1 MIAVQDFV
9 RETWE
14 DFNSPTTSTFA
25 SKMGVCRQTVASL
38 EETLDVD
45 RSSLT
50 KMKKSVKALYNT
62 GNNHVTSD
70 AMVAENLERLGVIA
84 KSRDSE
90 HELGDAFLKFSHVTK
105 DLSSMMK
112 NMMDG
117 LNNMV
122 LFPLDSFLKGDL
134 KGAKGD
140 LKKPFDKAWK
150 DYETKFSK
158 TEKEKKKQAQEAGMV
173 RAEISGAE
181 LAEEMEKER
190 KIFQLQMCE
199 YLIKVNEIR
208 SKKGSDL
215 LQSLAE
221 YYQVQANFF
230 RDGLRTI
237 QHFHDFVEELGKQIQ
252 KIRQRQDA
260 EKKQLLELRETLK
273 NSMTSYKEPPPVSS
287 HPAGYSLHQLTG
299 DKSHGCEKTG
309 NLLKKSEGRMRR
321 VWQRRKCSIRDGC
334 MYISHHDESKDPV
347 KLNLLTCQVKRV
359 PDDLGKKC
367 FDLVSSLNNRTYH
380 FQADD
385 TKEMDAWISVLNN
398 AKEEILMKA
407 FKDNSNSTG
416 LNQSVRELTSS
427 IMDRIRRLPG
437 NRQCCDC
444 GAADPEWLSVN
455 LGVMIC
461 LECCGI
467 HRELGVHISRTQST
481 VIDELG
487 TSQLLLARV
496 IGNAAFNDIME
507 AKLDPIDSLH
517 SIKPKPSSH
526 MNERRDFIKSKYEQH
541 KFAII
546 TSADREDLK
555 QDLKQAIE
563 SKELMALL
571 QVYAEGL
578 DLSTPLPDMDNGET
592 ALHLAIQEDDGTSL
606 PLVDFL
612 IQNTATG
619 NLDKKTNS
627 GDTALHLCAEFNR
640 TECMKL
646 LLRTRPDLAK
656 VENSAGKTPLDIARM
671 NNFETCTDLL
681 TAALT
686 GKKDLFIHINIDW
699 DLNQDERYYDLE
711 FSDDDL
717 DGTPDKPKTR
727 SRPSSLIVMADTL
740 SVIGKDKDS
749 SNLGQAKSKA
759 TKSLSLNSKL
769 RLSHT
774 NLGGSVDHPN
784 TAYDSDTASVKSVPA
799 SGPGNGRSSP
809 VSTSLVH
816 IPLTFTS
823 SIQPLDKGTKG
834 MLPPLPPRSKRP
846 PPPPPPAVQ
855 GHIRNKSETEVALLS
870 HKRTISEP
878 PNRLPD
884 KSSTIANSGASSK
897 QPTGNSFPDKS
908 ENSQGRRFST
918 SQDERRKTDPRL
930 DVSSVSSAQNR
941 PQWQTKR
948 KYRALYDCEAD
959 NEDELTFQ
967 EGEIIIVLH
976 EEEEEWWE
984 GEVEGQP
991 HRRGLF
997 PLSFVTPVND

>member
-1 MIAVQDFV
+1 M
-9 RETWE
+9 
-14 DFNSPTTSTFA
+14 
-25 SKMGVCRQTVASL
+25 
-38 EETLDVD
+38 D

-62 GNNHVTSD
+62 GNTHVTND
-70 AMVAENLERLGVIA
+70 AIVAENLERLGTIA
-84 KSRDSE
+84 KIRD
-90 HELGDAFLKFSHVTK
+90 HENEIGDAFMKFSHVTK

-158 TEKEKKKQAQEAGMV
+158 TEKEKKKQAMEAGMV
-173 RAEISGAE
+173 RGEISGAE

-208 SKKGSDL
+208 TKKGSDL

-237 QHFHDFVEELGKQIQ
+237 QHFHDFVEELLKQLQ
-252 KIRQRQDA
+252 KIRQRHDVEKRQLVDLRDA
-260 EKKQLLELRETLK
+260 LK
-273 NSMTSYKEPPPVSS
+273 NSMTSYKETNRFSGSGWAPPVNSS
-287 HPAGYSLHQLTG
+287 PAGYNLHQPTG
-299 DKSHGCEKTG
+299 DKSLGCEKKG
-309 NLLKKSEGRMRR
+309 HLLKKSEGRVRKM
-321 VWQRRKCSIRDGC
+321 WLKRKCIIREGH
-334 MYISHHDESKDPV
+334 MEISHHDESKDPV
-347 KLNLLTCQVKRV
+347 KLCLLTCQVKLV
-359 PDDLGKKC
+359 MDDPGKKC
-367 FDLVSSLNNRTYH
+367 FDVVSSSDNRTYH

-385 TKEMDAWISVLNN
+385 TKDMEEWISVLNN
-398 AKEEILMKA
+398 AKEGIFMNFLKN
-407 FKDNSNSTG
+407 NSNSPS
-416 LNQSVRELTSS
+416 LNQSVRELTAS

-437 NRQCCDC
+437 NKECCDC
-444 GAADPEWLSVN
+444 GAPDPEWLSVN

-496 IGNAAFNDIME
+496 IGNATFNDIME
-507 AKLDPIDSLH
+507 ATLDPNDTSH

-526 MNERRDFIKSKYEQH
+526 MNERRDFIKAKYEQH

-546 TSADREDLK
+546 TCADKEELK
-555 QDLKQAIE
+555 QDLKQAIQL
-563 SKELMALL
+563 KDLLALL

-578 DLSTPLPDMDNGET
+578 DLSTLLPDMDNGET
-592 ALHLAIQEDDGTSL
+592 SLHLAIQEDDGTSL
-606 PLVDFL
+606 PLIDFL
-612 IQNTATG
+612 IQNTPIG
-619 NLDKKTNS
+619 NLERKTNT
-627 GDTALHLCAEFNR
+627 GDTALHICAALNR

-656 VENSAGKTPLDIARM
+656 LENNAGQTALDVARAH
-671 NNFETCTDLL
+671 NYQTCTELL
-681 TAALT
+681 TGALT
-686 GKKDLFIHINIDW
+686 GKIDLFLHINIDW
-699 DLNQDERYYDLE
+699 DLNGDDRNYDIE

-717 DGTPDKPKTR
+717 DNTPDKPKTR
-727 SRPSSLIVMADTL
+727 SRPSSLIVIPDAL
-740 SVIGKDKDS
+740 SVINKDKDKIE
-749 SNLGQAKSKA
+749 N
-759 TKSLSLNSKL
+759 
-769 RLSHT
+769 
-774 NLGGSVDHPN
+774 
-784 TAYDSDTASVKSVPA
+784 TASVTKAKTSIPA
-799 SGPGNGRSSP
+799 TGGNGRTSP
-809 VSTSLVH
+809 VSLQPHVHTSQMTGDIVE
-816 IPLTFTS
+816 
-823 SIQPLDKGTKG
+823 KGPRGT
-834 MLPPLPPRSKRP
+834 MLPPLPPRGKRP
-846 PPPPPPAVQ
+846 PPPPPPTTQ
-855 GHIRNKSETEVALLS
+855 GHNRNKSESDVSLLS

-878 PNRLPD
+878 PPRPTQPPD
-884 KSSTIANSGASSK
+884 AHKSVMNLNPGTKPSSSSNI
-897 QPTGNSFPDKS
+897 PEKS
-908 ENSQGRRFST
+908 EGPQGRRYSNT
-918 SQDERRKTDPRL
+918 QDERRKTDPKL
-930 DVSSVSSAQNR
+930 DSHQPLQAK
-941 PQWQTKR
+941 PQSQTKR
-948 KYRALYDCEAD
+948 RYRALYDCEAD
-959 NEDELTFQ
+959 NEDELTFK
-967 EGEIIIVLH
+967 EGELIVVIY

-984 GEVEGQP
+984 GEIEGQP

>member
-1 MIAVQDFV
+1 MITVQDFLK
-9 RETWE
+9 ETWD
-14 DFNSPTTSTFA
+14 DFNSPTTSTFTN
-25 SKMGVCRQTVASL
+25 KMGICRQSVSAL
-38 EETLDVD
+38 EETLDIY

-50 KMKKSVKALYNT
+50 KLKKSVKALYNT
-62 GNNHVTSD
+62 GNTHVTND
-70 AMVAENLERLGVIA
+70 AIVAENLERLGTIA
-84 KSRDSE
+84 KTRD
-90 HELGDAFLKFSHVTK
+90 HEYEIGDAFLKFSYVTK

-117 LNNMV
+117 LYNMV

-134 KGAKGD
+134 KGTKGD

-158 TEKEKKKQAQEAGMV
+158 TEKEKKKQAQEAGMI

-208 SKKGSDL
+208 TKKGSDL

-237 QHFHDFVEELGKQIQ
+237 QHFHDFVEELLKQIQ
-252 KIRQRQDA
+252 KIKSRQDA
-260 EKKQLLELRETLK
+260 EKRQLVELRDALK
-273 NSMTSYKEPPPVSS
+273 NSMTSYKETPVSS
-287 HPAGYSLHQLTG
+287 NPAGYSLHQLAG

-309 NLLKKSEGRMRR
+309 SLLKKSEGRMRR
-321 VWQRRKCSIRDGC
+321 VWQKRKCSIRKGC

-347 KLNLLTCQVKRV
+347 KLNLLTCQVKLV

-407 FKDNSNSTG
+407 FKDSSNTPG

-437 NRQCCDC
+437 NRVCCDC
-444 GAADPEWLSVN
+444 GAPEPEWLSVN

-496 IGNAAFNDIME
+496 VGNAAFNDIME
-507 AKLDPIDSLH
+507 AKLDTNDPV
-517 SIKPKPSSH
+517 KPKPSSQ

-546 TSADREDLK
+546 TCSDREELK
-555 QDLKQAIE
+555 QDLKQATE

-578 DLSTPLPDMDNGET
+578 DLSTPLPDMENGET
-592 ALHLAIQEDDGTSL
+592 ALHLAILEDDGTSL

-612 IQNTATG
+612 IQNTAIG
-619 NLDKKTNS
+619 SLDKKTKA
-627 GDTALHLCAEFNR
+627 GDTALHLCAQLNR

-656 VENSAGKTPLDIARM
+656 VENRAGKTPLDVARM
-671 NNFETCTDLL
+671 NKFDVCIDLL

-699 DLNQDERYYDLE
+699 DLYTDERYFDAEY
-711 FSDDDL
+711 SDDDL
-717 DGTPDKPKTR
+717 DSTPDKSKAR
-727 SRPSSLIVMADTL
+727 SRPSSLIVIPDAL
-740 SVIGKDKDS
+740 SV
-749 SNLGQAKSKA
+749 
-759 TKSLSLNSKL
+759 NSKD
-769 RLSHT
+769 RS
-774 NLGGSVDHPN
+774 NMGP
-784 TAYDSDTASVKSVPA
+784 VKP
-799 SGPGNGRSSP
+799 
-809 VSTSLVH
+809 
-816 IPLTFTS
+816 
-823 SIQPLDKGTKG
+823 K
-834 MLPPLPPRSKRP
+834 
-846 PPPPPPAVQ
+846 
-855 GHIRNKSETEVALLS
+855 
-870 HKRTISEP
+870 TIS
-878 PNRLPD
+878 
-884 KSSTIANSGASSK
+884 KS
-897 QPTGNSFPDKS
+897 
-908 ENSQGRRFST
+908 
-918 SQDERRKTDPRL
+918 
-930 DVSSVSSAQNR
+930 
-941 PQWQTKR
+941 
-948 KYRALYDCEAD
+948 
-959 NEDELTFQ
+959 
-967 EGEIIIVLH
+967 
-976 EEEEEWWE
+976 
-984 GEVEGQP
+984 
-991 HRRGLF
+991 
-997 PLSFVTPVND
+997 